1 MREDEIQVFVEGVTN
16 FYNVIGFSRAQV
28 RAPYLI
34 ENVKD
39 SLVEYNGMI
48 TISGRYHGNII
59 FSAPKTMLMQLLARY
74 GGNHNRSELL
84 LDLVGEIA
92 NTISGNARETLG
104 SEFNLAPPVVSRG
117 HVSDLDAPEGLQ
129 TYCIPI
135 LWEKRQANLIVA
147 LSET

>member
-1 MREDEIQVFVEGVTN
+1 MREDEIQVFVEGVIN
-16 FYNVIGFSRAQV
+16 FYNVVGFSKAQV

-48 TISGRYHGNII
+48 PISGRNSGSII
-59 FSAPKTMLMQLLARY
+59 FSAPKTMLMQLLGRY
-74 GGNHNRSELL
+74 GGNTNKAELL

-104 SEFNLAPPVVSRG
+104 TDFNLAAPIVSRG
-117 HVSDLDAPEGLQ
+117 HLDDFDAPDGLQ

-135 LWEKRQANLIVA
+135 LWERRQANLIVA
-147 LSET
+147 LK